1 MKLYSICRVML
12 IENHEWCVRRT
23 VQLTQ
28 IVLFHFFKHREDV
41 CSHRF
46 GFLTHPQDVCSHIF
60 DSFTHREDV
69 CSHRFGFLTH
79 REDVCSHIFGS
90 LTHREDVH
98 QGKQQ
103 CRVACI
109 THITRSGQNITYIHR
124 IYGAKTNAGA
134 PCAASF
140 LSFLR

>member
-1 MKLYSICRVML
+1 M
-12 IENHEWCVRRT
+12 
-23 VQLTQ
+23 QLTQ

-60 DSFTHREDV
+60 DSF
-69 CSHRFGFLTH
+69 TH